1 MTWREVVYEYDG
13 SFDGLLCCI
22 YESYTQKELP
32 AAFFR
37 TGELEPCLYEVRA
50 VTTDAAHARRVYEG
64 FRRFS
69 PEVGPFLRRAY
80 WTCLPE
86 KELAIYR
93 FAAKLYREGK
103 PLLQRLSDETYHPL
117 LRAVRQLN
125 GELEQYRGFVRFSD
139 IGGVLAAE
147 IEPKNRVLPLLRQ
160 HFCDRYANE
169 AFFIYDRTHKELLV
183 YAKRHSRILPM
194 DSLQLALPSD
204 EEVAFRRLWKRF
216 YEAIAI
222 KERYNPRCQ
231 NTFMPKRY
239 RGTMTEFLPDD
250 YEARQQDVNPPA
262 ASGAFPAP
270 DAPAGISAPVTH
282 PRSGPSAPVSGP

>member
-22 YESYTQKELP
+22 YESYTQKQLP

-147 IEPKNRVLPLLRQ
+147 IEPKNRVLPLLRG
-160 HFCDRYANE
+160 HFCQRYANE
-169 AFFIYDRTHKELLV
+169 QFFIYDRTHRELLL
-183 YAKRHSRILPM
+183 YANGRSRITQIENFQPVLPGE
-194 DSLQLALPSD
+194 D
-204 EEVAFRRLWKRF
+204 ELYFRSLWKQF
-216 YEAIAI
+216 FQSVAIR
-222 KERYNPRCQ
+222 ERENPRCQ

-239 RGTMTEFLPDD
+239 RGTMTEFLPLE
-250 YEARQQDVNPPA
+250 YEKGQGALANLPG
-262 ASGAFPAP
+262 ASGT
-270 DAPAGISAPVTH
+270 DG
-282 PRSGPSAPVSGP
+282 

>member
-50 VTTDAAHARRVYEG
+50 VTTGAAHARRVYEG

-117 LRAVRQLN
+117 LHAVRQLN
-125 GELEQYRGFVRFSD
+125 CELEQYRGFVRFSD

-147 IEPKNRVLPLLRQ
+147 IEPKNRVLPLLRG
-160 HFCDRYANE
+160 HFCQRCHDE
-169 AFFIYDRTHKELLV
+169 TFFLYDRTHRE
-183 YAKRHSRILPM
+183 A
-194 DSLQLALPSD
+194 PS
-204 EEVAFRRLWKRF
+204 F
-216 YEAIAI
+216 
-222 KERYNPRCQ
+222 
-231 NTFMPKRY
+231 T
-239 RGTMTEFLPDD
+239 
-250 YEARQQDVNPPA
+250 PPA
-262 ASGAFPAP
+262 
-270 DAPAGISAPVTH
+270 
-282 PRSGPSAPVSGP
+282 R

>member
-80 WTCLPE
+80 RTCLPE
-86 KELAIYR
+86 KELAIYH

-103 PLLQRLSDETYHPL
+103 LLLQRLSDETYHPL

-139 IGGVLAAE
+139 IGGSPRRSSRKTVFCRFCAVTSASAATMR
-147 IEPKNRVLPLLRQ
+147 P
-160 HFCDRYANE
+160 FSSMTA
-169 AFFIYDRTHKELLV
+169 RTARRSFMPTV
-183 YAKRHSRILPM
+183 ILP
-194 DSLQLALPSD
+194 SYRWRSSSWLRPT
-204 EEVAFRRLWKRF
+204 RRKN
-216 YEAIAI
+216 AIA
-222 KERYNPRCQ
+222 
-231 NTFMPKRY
+231 
-239 RGTMTEFLPDD
+239 G
-250 YEARQQDVNPPA
+250 
-262 ASGAFPAP
+262 SGAAFMTP
-270 DAPAGISAPVTH
+270 S
-282 PRSGPSAPVSGP
+282 PSANGKIRSSACHICRSVFGRC

>member
-147 IEPKNRVLPLLRQ
+147 IEPKNRVLPLLRG
-160 HFCDRYANE
+160 HFCQRCHDE
-169 AFFIYDRTHKELLV
+169 TFFLYDRTHREALF
-183 YAKRHSRILPM
+183 YADGHSAIVPLEEFVMAPPDETEKRY
-194 DSLQLALPSD
+194 
-204 EEVAFRRLWKRF
+204 RRLWRCF
-216 YEAIAI
+216 YDTLSLIHI
-222 KERYNPRCQ
+222 
-231 NTFMPKRY
+231 
-239 RGTMTEFLPDD
+239 
-250 YEARQQDVNPPA
+250 
-262 ASGAFPAP
+262 
-270 DAPAGISAPVTH
+270 
-282 PRSGPSAPVSGP
+282 